1 MEEKHLDS
9 QSQDRRMKDIFDL
22 MSDKAFTSNHMPFL
36 EDEGHVVLGSFSEA
50 IYALRA
56 EIDVKELLENGLR
69 SALELVPHYKAG
81 RGYAFVS
88 SVTSVI
94 PLPPGYTASRYMPE
108 LDKMVFALSGSFPVK
123 VSFGASES
131 RTGGSL
137 IIFGVLGQDDLDQRA
152 AFDAALSYANDVLTS
167 YRLVRHDHGISP
179 LPARQMPGSFDCYSL
194 SFAGGLVISDPE
206 QLSIHANHTMDIW
219 AKRSLLPEEYQEFL
233 SHLEGL
239 VFSPQV
245 RYLLNLA
252 VSSIDDLCLGQFES
266 AVLNSDR
273 YMELALRLCYLR
285 DPRLP
290 DDKLGRIVSVYSPNP
305 KSSTLLSHLLPVLG
319 LSLTPFIEEWASTS
333 RRLRNA
339 IAHKLDFSVVTPMG
353 AHMAVEYNFAL
364 VRLLAHRFHFRK
376 QTAMSGFSATCCT
389 SLRLFGRKRPT

>member
-1 MEEKHLDS
+1 
-9 QSQDRRMKDIFDL
+9 MKDIYNL
-22 MSDKAFTSNHMPFL
+22 MSNESFTSVHMPFL
-36 EDEGHVVLGSFSEA
+36 EDEGYVVLGSFSEA

-56 EIDVKELLENGLR
+56 EIDVKELLKNGLR
-69 SALELVPHYKAG
+69 NALDLVPQYRAE
-81 RGYAFVS
+81 RGYAFVA

-108 LDKMVFALSGSFPVK
+108 FDKMVFALSGSFPVK

-137 IIFGVLGQDDLDQRA
+137 IIFGVLGQGDVDQRE

-167 YRLVRHDHGISP
+167 YRLVRHDHGIRP

-194 SFAGGLVISDPE
+194 SFSAGLDISDPE
-206 QLSIHANHTMDIW
+206 QLSIHANHTMDVW

-233 SHLEGL
+233 GHLEGL

-285 DPRLP
+285 EQTLP
-290 DDKLGRIVSVYSPNP
+290 NDKLGRIGDCP
-305 KSSTLLSHLLPVLG
+305 
-319 LSLTPFIEEWASTS
+319 
-333 RRLRNA
+333 
-339 IAHKLDFSVVTPMG
+339 
-353 AHMAVEYNFAL
+353 
-364 VRLLAHRFHFRK
+364 
-376 QTAMSGFSATCCT
+376 GFC
-389 SLRLFGRKRPT
+389 